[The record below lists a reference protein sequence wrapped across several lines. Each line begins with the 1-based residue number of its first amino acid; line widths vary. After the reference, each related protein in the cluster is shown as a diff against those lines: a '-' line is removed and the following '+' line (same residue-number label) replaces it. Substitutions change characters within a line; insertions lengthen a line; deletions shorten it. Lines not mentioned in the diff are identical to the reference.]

1 MTDDLEANIE
11 QLDDNQLLDHN
22 SDNDHEDVVED
33 IAQDFIDDMDD
44 LSEQDD
50 IHDARERKWALW

>member
-22 SDNDHEDVVED
+22 SDNDHEKDAIED
-33 IAQDFIDDMDD
+33 IAQGVIDDMDD
-44 LSEQDD
+44 FSQEDD
-50 IHDARERKWALW
+50 IHDVRERE

>member
-44 LSEQDD
+44 LSEEDD
-50 IHDARERKWALW
+50 IHDARERK